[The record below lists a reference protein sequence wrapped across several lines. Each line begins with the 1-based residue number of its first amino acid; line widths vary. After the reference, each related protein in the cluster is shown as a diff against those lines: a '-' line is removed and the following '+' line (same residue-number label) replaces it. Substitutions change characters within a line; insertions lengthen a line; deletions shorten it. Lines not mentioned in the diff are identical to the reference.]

1 MLYHWTFALPAGQM
15 AMVELAKQSTC
26 HHTLSHVYKASEP
39 FRARKTAA
47 NPVITGTS
55 EVGLQLLI
63 SLTRHCCSMKY
74 HCSVPSQARLAW
86 LILVGS
92 RCGDRQY
99 STNALRQL
107 QLATKLVN
115 NSTERE

>member
-74 HCSVPSQARLAW
+74 HCFVPSQARLAW
-86 LILVGS
+86 LI
-92 RCGDRQY
+92 RCGLSMWRQ
-99 STNALRQL
+99 TVLDKFFEAIAAGHEAGQQL
-107 QLATKLVN
+107 N
-115 NSTERE
+115 